1 MGPNQTRW
9 DLQDPH
15 SDLTA
20 IEKDWIN
27 KILEKDRKYKAH
39 LSTERTSVTVP
50 RNVRPMYERID
61 NRDAYMRKL
70 ENERH
75 RLWKSI
81 CGLDESLKKRYDV
94 GTAKQFEAY
103 KRQYE
108 NVKGTH
114 EYYLA
119 ERNA

>member
-1 MGPNQTRW
+1 MRPTETRW

-15 SDLTA
+15 NDLTD

-27 KILEKDRKYKAH
+27 KILEKDIKHKVH

-61 NRDAYMRKL
+61 NRDAYIRKL

-81 CGLDESLKKRYDV
+81 CGLNEALKKRHDV
-94 GTAKQFEAY
+94 GATKQLEAY

-108 NVKGTH
+108 NIKGIH